1 MPKPPPTDTN
11 AADVGDSPD
20 APACEPGLYI
30 VSTPIGNAR
39 DITLRA
45 LDVLRAADVI
55 ACEDTRVT
63 RKLLTL
69 YGISTPTLAYHEH
82 NAEKMRSRLIERLKH
97 GDRVALVSDAGTP
110 TISDPGYRLVRA
122 ARDAGLDVIAIPGAS
137 AMLAALASAG
147 LPTDRFLFFGFL
159 PAKAAARR
167 SMLAGLRM
175 ESGTLVFYESA
186 KRLRASLAD
195 MMHAFGPR
203 ETAVA
208 RELTKKFEE
217 VRTGTLDELVV
228 HYDQAGAPKGEL
240 VILVH
245 GADAPAAADDADVD
259 ALLRAAL
266 GEAGRSVKDA
276 VAEVSGATGRARR
289 DVYARAL
296 KLDQAD

>member
-147 LPTDRFLFFGFL
+147 LPTDRFLFVGFL

-167 SMLAGLRM
+167 SILAGLRM

-203 ETAVA
+203 ETGVA

-228 HYDQAGAPKGEL
+228 HYDEAGAPKGEL
-240 VILVH
+240 VVLVH

>member
-1 MPKPPPTDTN
+1 MPKPPPRGAN
-11 AADVGDSPD
+11 AADTGDSRD

-69 YGISTPTLAYHEH
+69 YGISAPTLAYHEH
-82 NAEKMRSRLIERLKH
+82 NAEKMRRRLIERLKH

-122 ARDAGLDVIAIPGAS
+122 ARDTGVDVIAIPGAS
-137 AMLAALASAG
+137 AVLAALASAG

-167 SMLAGLRM
+167 SMLAGLQM
-175 ESGTLVFYESA
+175 EPGTLVFYESA
-186 KRLRASLAD
+186 KRLLSSLTDMAD
-195 MMHAFGPR
+195 VFGPR
-203 ETAVA
+203 EASVA
-208 RELTKKFEE
+208 RELTKRFEE

-228 HYDQAGAPKGEL
+228 HYGKAGAPKGEL
-240 VILVH
+240 VVLVH
-245 GADAPAAADDADVD
+245 GASAPAAADDADVD
-259 ALLRAAL
+259 ALLRKAM

-276 VAEVSGATGRARR
+276 VAEVAGVTGRARR
-289 DVYARAL
+289 EVYARAL
-296 KLDQAD
+296 KLDQPG